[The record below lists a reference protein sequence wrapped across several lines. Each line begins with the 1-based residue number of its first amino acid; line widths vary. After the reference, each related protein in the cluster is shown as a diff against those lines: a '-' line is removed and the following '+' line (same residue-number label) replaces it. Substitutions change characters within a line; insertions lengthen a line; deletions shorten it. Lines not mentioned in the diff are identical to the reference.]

1 MFKAS
6 RGFKDILPEEFLAF
20 NYVVKKAKHIANI
33 NNYKHINLPLLENVE
48 VFKRSMGNTSD
59 VVNKEMF
66 LLEKKGDELLS
77 LRPEFTASVVR
88 CFIENNLNQKLP
100 LKLFTYGPL
109 FRYERPQK
117 GRYRQF
123 NQINF
128 EHFGEK
134 SSLVD
139 AQIIL
144 TAHSI
149 LKALGIEQKTVLEIN
164 CLGSLE
170 TREKYKEVL
179 VKYLSTYKQKLSP
192 DSQNRLEK
200 NPLRILDSKDEKD
213 AEITKNAPIL
223 LDFLSE
229 EESNY
234 FTQIQ
239 TLLTPFLSFK
249 VNPKLVRG
257 LDYYNDIVFEFKSQI
272 EESGAKSAII
282 AGGRYDGLIKLMGG
296 DNTPAIGFAGGIE
309 RILILLNNN
318 FEKPKQNLI
327 AVFAFSQNN
336 NQKLLMLSQN
346 LKEKGLAVE
355 ILSKSNVKK
364 NFEQA
369 NKINASFAV
378 ILEDDDTLTIKN
390 MQNQTQTKVDYKSGV
405 LGDEVFRAFSI

>member
-1 MFKAS
+1 MFKAI

-20 NYVVKKAKHIANI
+20 NYVVKKAKHIANV
-33 NNYKHINLPLLENVE
+33 NNYKQINLPLLENIE
-48 VFKRSMGNTSD
+48 VFKRSMGQTSD

-100 LKLFTYGPL
+100 LKLFTCGPL

-134 SSLVD
+134 SALTD
-139 AQIIL
+139 AEIIL
-144 TAHSI
+144 TANGI
-149 LKALGIEQKTVLEIN
+149 LKAIGIENKTFLEIN
-164 CLGSLE
+164 CLGSAE
-170 TREKYKEVL
+170 TRAKYKDVL
-179 VKYLSTYKQKLSP
+179 VKYLSNYKEKLSQ
-192 DSQNRLEK
+192 DSQIRLEK

-213 AEITKNAPIL
+213 NEITKNAPTL

-229 EESNY
+229 EESSY
-234 FTQIQ
+234 FSQIQ
-239 TLLTPFLSFK
+239 TLLTPYLPFK

-282 AGGRYDGLIKLMGG
+282 AGGRYDELVKLMGG
-296 DNTPAIGFAGGIE
+296 DNTKAIGFAGGIE

-327 AVFAFSQNN
+327 AVFSFSENN
-336 NQKLLMLSQN
+336 NQKLLKLSQDFRN
-346 LKEKGLAVE
+346 NGLIVE

-390 MQNQTQTKVDYKSGV
+390 MKTQTQTKVDYKTST
-405 LGDEVFRAFSI
+405 LGDDFFKIL